1 LDNYFKKS
9 NFMKKIIASLYFCS
23 CFIFI
28 SANASAEG
36 YIPVGYKFEPL
47 SYEHNVEPVKG
58 RKTFTKDP
66 NVWVYSSAFAKRFG
80 MPEKWIDD
88 SLVGAE
94 AVAYRVQRSNT
105 LSCGYFGD
113 AERCRPS
120 YDCIFDVYLKDED
133 SANIPWSSHKSAE
146 WRNRS
151 SSRVFLTAQKEE
163 DHWYWYDEIQDRRY
177 IRRGPTG
184 IRSVVYVEGPAR
196 KYKGKDKAYSGQGPM
211 RVREYRR
218 DFYQGLDL
226 IELSGCM
233 AVSADTPIR
242 IYFLDPQPSMREL
255 KYRLPDGS
263 INRLKLDS
271 AKKLLFDN
279 LFAGTPPHKVK
290 LPDAYMDK
298 VKVHDKA
305 QRYEH
310 SLVKEA
316 LKRLQAQKK

>member
-146 WRNRS
+146 WSNWD
-151 SSRVFLTAQKEE
+151 SSRRFLAVQKEE
-163 DHWYWYDEIQDRRY
+163 DLWYWYDEIEDRRY
-177 IRRGPTG
+177 IRTGPIG
-184 IRSVVYVEGPAR
+184 IRSVVYVEGPPSKR
-196 KYKGKDKAYSGQGPM
+196 YDWVFSGQGPM

-233 AVSADTPIR
+233 AVSADTPTR

-255 KYRLPDGS
+255 KYRSQDGS
-263 INRLKLDS
+263 INRLKLDA
-271 AKKLLFDN
+271 AKKVQDKNFN
-279 LFAGTPPHKVK
+279 AGTPPHKIK

-310 SLVKEA
+310 SLAKEA
-316 LKRLQAQKK
+316 SKRLQAQKK